1 MDEATLTDASLL
13 IGLSRF
19 DEAERVLDQLLTDAT
34 ALGDDELAGQALEG
48 LGTIATR
55 RGQEAKA
62 LLLFEQAVER
72 RGRPDPAVHESL
84 YTNVA
89 RLRSY
94 TGDADG
100 AVALLEQCIAR
111 VEDGGDADRAV
122 VAHYS
127 ITLSYAHADSGEYG
141 KANTV
146 LAGVLRDS
154 EDLDERV
161 QRRLYYA
168 LTRLNLNT
176 GRTDQ
181 AVLYSEKNLEASLDA
196 EPADVFD
203 AYLQCAHV
211 RLDAGETEQA
221 GRYLEE
227 ARSRVPDPL
236 GSLDEGFLLVE
247 EARHSLQSG
256 DHEQALERARMA
268 IELLGDRAVPGQLGR
283 AYLVIARVYDD
294 THDDDRADRAYLMAI
309 DGLQQQTGWP
319 TELAKAYR
327 RYGKFLRR
335 RGRLEAA
342 LEMLELASDTGF

>member
-19 DEAERVLDQLLTDAT
+19 DEAERVLDQVLTDAT
-34 ALGDDELAGQALEG
+34 ALGDDGLAGQALEG

-55 RGQEAKA
+55 RGQETKA

-72 RGRPDPAVHESL
+72 RGQPDPAEHASL

-100 AVALLEQCIAR
+100 AVALLDQCIAR
-111 VEDGGDADRAV
+111 VEGGDADPAV

-127 ITLSYAHADSGEYG
+127 ITLSYAYADSGEYG

-161 QRRLYYA
+161 RGRLYYA

-181 AVLYSEKNLEASLDA
+181 AILYSERNLESSLA
-196 EPADVFD
+196 AQADDLFD
-203 AYLQCAHV
+203 VYLQCAHV

-227 ARSRVPDPL
+227 ARSRVPEPL
-236 GSLDEGFLLVE
+236 GSIDEGFLLVE

-256 DHEQALERARMA
+256 DHEQALEQARMA
-268 IELLGDRAVPGQLGR
+268 IELLGDRALPAQLGR

-294 THDDDRADRAYLMAI
+294 TRDDDRADRAYLTAI
-309 DGLQQQTGWP
+309 DALQRQTGWP
-319 TELAKAYR
+319 TDLAKAYR

-335 RGRLEAA
+335 RGRLAA
-342 LEMLELASDTGF
+342 AMEMLELASETGF

>member
-196 EPADVFD
+196 EPA
-203 AYLQCAHV
+203 
-211 RLDAGETEQA
+211 
-221 GRYLEE
+221 
-227 ARSRVPDPL
+227 
-236 GSLDEGFLLVE
+236 
-247 EARHSLQSG
+247 
-256 DHEQALERARMA
+256 
-268 IELLGDRAVPGQLGR
+268 
-283 AYLVIARVYDD
+283 
-294 THDDDRADRAYLMAI
+294 
-309 DGLQQQTGWP
+309 
-319 TELAKAYR
+319 
-327 RYGKFLRR
+327 
-335 RGRLEAA
+335 
-342 LEMLELASDTGF
+342 